1 MYKIGICDD
10 DYAFCGQIE
19 QYLEN
24 AAETLSLTVEPEI
37 FLSAEDYLKYLSE
50 NPPLDILFLDIELG
64 QTDGIAVGQKIRA
77 QLENEVTQI
86 VYVSAKEHYAIR
98 LFQNRPMDF
107 LVKPITQSDV
117 DRVLSQYQ
125 RLFAHKKNFFEYCVG
140 KSVRRIAENDIMYFQ
155 CESRKIRIFTNRKT
169 DEAFYAKM
177 AELDNQLNHDKF
189 LAIHKSYIVNTN
201 YVSEYRPKEVIM
213 TSGAVLPIS
222 QAFRK
227 EVQQRVLKMN
237 QTRSGEYGTI

>member
-19 QYLEN
+19 QYVKN
-24 AAETLSLTVEPEI
+24 AAEVLSLTVEPEI

-64 QTDGIAVGQKIRA
+64 QTDGIAIGQKIRA

-86 VYVSAKEHYAIR
+86 VYVSAREHYAIQ

-107 LVKPITQSDV
+107 LVKPITQSDIT
-117 DRVLSQYQ
+117 RVLTQYQ
-125 RLFAHKKNFFEYCVG
+125 RLFSHKKYFFEYHIG
-140 KSVRRIAENDIMYFQ
+140 KAFRRIAEDDIMYFQ
-155 CESRKIRIFTNRKT
+155 CESKKIRIFTKRKT

-177 AELDNQLNHDKF
+177 SELDKQLNPDKF
-189 LAIHKSYIVNTN
+189 LAIHKSYIVNIN
-201 YVSEYRPKEVIM
+201 YVSEYRLKEVIM

-227 EVQQRVLKMN
+227 EVQQKVLKMN
-237 QTRSGEYGTI
+237 QMRSDGYGNV